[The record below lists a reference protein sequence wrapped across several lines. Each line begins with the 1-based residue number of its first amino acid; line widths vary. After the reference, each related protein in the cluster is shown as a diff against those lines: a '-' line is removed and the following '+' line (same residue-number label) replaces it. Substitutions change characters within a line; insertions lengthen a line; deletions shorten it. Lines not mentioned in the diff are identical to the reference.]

1 MLIFSSQVRRLSAAL
16 LALVLL
22 PAAWAASLGPGD
34 KIPELDTGRAVYR
47 DVVIRSVNARTV
59 TFVHSGGLASL
70 PLRGLPLEWRQKFG
84 YDPAAEAQA
93 ERKYEQDRE
102 RAESLLRAEA
112 KHAQAERNTALR
124 QRYEQLLLFKPGEVV
139 AKELVDM
146 RPRFNEL
153 SLGVKNQGL
162 RPSCAVFAVVGALEY
177 LNAEIAGKP
186 ERLSEEYLIWAT
198 LSLVQ
203 RPSPIEG
210 ALVPSEDVAEP
221 ARIDTGF
228 SLEEVATALRSYGIP
243 TAASMPNTFGK
254 GIREIPTPGPALVEE
269 ARTRRQVYVYRV
281 PGRDS
286 AAVLPR
292 VVQALNLGIPVP
304 IGLQWPHYATLRHGY
319 LSEQQPI
326 PGYAHAVTLVGYRC
340 TTGRLQDCVFIFRN
354 SYGNRWGQAGYG
366 TATYGYLQRC
376 LRNAILLEVQD
387 RADTAPGSVFS
398 PAQ

>member
-1 MLIFSSQVRRLSAAL
+1 MLTRTSQVRCLLRTAL
-16 LALVLL
+16 AFLLV
-22 PAAWAASLGPGD
+22 PAVWAAALGPGD
-34 KIPELDTGRAVYR
+34 KIPEFDTGRTVYR

-59 TFVHSGGLASL
+59 TFLHRGGLASL
-70 PLRGLPLEWRQKFG
+70 PLRGLPLEWRAKFG
-84 YDPAAEAQA
+84 YDPAAESQA
-93 ERKYEQDRE
+93 EQKYAQDRE
-102 RAESLLRAEA
+102 RAEALVRAEA
-112 KHAQAERNTALR
+112 RHAQAERNTALR

-139 AKELVDM
+139 PKELVDM

-153 SLGVKNQGL
+153 ALGVKNQGL

-203 RPSPIEG
+203 RPQPVDG

-221 ARIDTGF
+221 ARVDTGF
-228 SLEEVATALRSYGIP
+228 SLEEVASALRSYGIP

-254 GIREIPTPGPALVEE
+254 GIREIPSPGAALLEE
-269 ARTRRQVYVYRV
+269 ARTRRQVYVYRI
-281 PGRDS
+281 PGRDTD
-286 AAVLPR
+286 AVLPR
-292 VVQALNLGIPVP
+292 IVQALNLGIPVP
-304 IGLQWPHYATLRHGY
+304 IGLRWPHYATLRHGY

-340 TTGRLQDCVFIFRN
+340 ATKRLQDCVFIFRN

-366 TATYGYLQRC
+366 TVTYGYLQRC

-387 RADTAPGSVFS
+387 RADAAPGSVFS